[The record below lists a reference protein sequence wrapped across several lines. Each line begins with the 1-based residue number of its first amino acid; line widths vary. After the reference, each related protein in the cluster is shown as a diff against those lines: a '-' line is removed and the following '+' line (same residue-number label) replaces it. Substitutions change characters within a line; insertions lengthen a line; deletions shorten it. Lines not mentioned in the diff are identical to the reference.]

1 MSGLQK
7 MLDERRAQE
16 AAAVVAHPCYSTK
29 SQVATLVVEM
39 SGDEC
44 WLLPWQHFIFGRHR
58 IAEDNREQLILTFV
72 AHEVT
77 IVGVNLGQLADEAAG
92 LRLERLRAAA
102 EKYLKSSGAGP
113 FVERIDVQPVA
124 AAPHD
129 SANALTRPNNT
140 SAGVVLRTMEST
152 PKTR

>member
-16 AAAVVAHPCYSTK
+16 AAAVAHPCYSTK

-58 IAEDNREQLILTFV
+58 IAEGDREQLILTFV
-72 AHEVT
+72 THEVT
-77 IVGVNLGQLADEAAG
+77 ISGINLGELADEAAG

-113 FVERIDVQPVA
+113 FVERIEVQAVA

-129 SANALTRPNNT
+129 SANALTRSNNT
-140 SAGVVLRTMEST
+140 SSGVVLRTMEST